1 MERYCTRNSMPCRKG
16 IPRVNILVPRIPLI
30 HAFCLQLTSTFCF
43 INSQTMEIQA
53 LSPETIQDT
62 VSIPPDSIPADQID
76 STFSTCIGNP
86 HPQTRPLLT
95 LLQRDPVILTTA
107 PQISYPLLYSP
118 ASSPSQTSSSPQ
130 PPTSR
135 PPPRQSAAQAIS

>member
-1 MERYCTRNSMPCRKG
+1 MYCTQNPKPCRKG
-16 IPRVNILVPRIPLI
+16 RPRVNILVPRIPLTC
-30 HAFCLQLTSTFCF
+30 AFSLPFDTHLSPHKPQ
-43 INSQTMEIQA
+43 IMEIQA

-62 VSIPPDSIPADQID
+62 ISTPPDSILADQID

-86 HPQTRPLLT
+86 PPQTRPPLT
-95 LLQRDPVILTTA
+95 LSTLYLAILTTTS
-107 PQISYPLLYSP
+107 QILYPLRCSP